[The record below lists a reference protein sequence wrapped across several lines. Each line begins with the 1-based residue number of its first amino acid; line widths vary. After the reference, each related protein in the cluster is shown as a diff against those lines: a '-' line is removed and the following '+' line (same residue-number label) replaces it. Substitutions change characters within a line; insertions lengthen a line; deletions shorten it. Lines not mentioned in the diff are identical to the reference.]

1 MVTKERIKNS
11 LDAKWRLSQVKIYS
25 IVLGC
30 ILGFMLLV
38 ALFSGATHGNF
49 ALSFEVSGICAILFA
64 VIFAPFPFY
73 SWYRYREILRNAEEY
88 QLCSTVLSW
97 PSTSHL
103 YRGAIYYNV
112 ELTLENGRTVHTET
126 KPMWTSGAFAQFP
139 LEDYH
144 NKTVAVAYREADDFL
159 VVLGEWKY

>member
-1 MVTKERIKNS
+1 MTPAEIAGQVISVLAMS
-11 LDAKWRLSQVKIYS
+11 LI
-25 IVLGC
+25 I
-30 ILGFMLLV
+30 
-38 ALFSGATHGNF
+38 
-49 ALSFEVSGICAILFA
+49 LSFQFKRRSIYYIMQVSGICTILFA

-88 QLCSTVLSW
+88 QLCSTVLNW